1 MAKLKRIRIA
11 ADRSRWADVEDLLHF
26 VELRNFTTNWRSKL
40 ELNDDDLLE
49 LQLAIMLA
57 PKGNPVV
64 PGTGSL
70 RKLRFSPS
78 RWRRGKRGALRVGY
92 AYFEDL
98 KIVLLGSVYPKNEKD
113 DLTAAEREEIR
124 KLLAEIHE
132 QYSQHHYQ

>member
-1 MAKLKRIRIA
+1 MAQPKRIRIE
-11 ADRSRWADVEDLLHF
+11 ADLSRWADVEDLLHF
-26 VELRNFTTNWRSKL
+26 VELRNFTAKWRGKL
-40 ELNDDDLLE
+40 ELDDDDLLE

-98 KIVLLGSVYPKNEKD
+98 KIVLLGLVYPKNEQD
-113 DLTAAEREEIR
+113 DLTASERDEIR
-124 KLLAEIHE
+124 KLLVEIHE
-132 QYSQHHYQ
+132 QYSQNHYQ

>member
-1 MAKLKRIRIA
+1 MAKPKRIRIE

-26 VELRNFTTNWRSKL
+26 VELRNFTAKWRGKL
-40 ELNDDDLLE
+40 ELDDADLLE

-64 PGTGSL
+64 PGTGGL

-78 RWRRGKRGALRVGY
+78 RWHRGKRGALRIGY

-98 KIVLLGSVYPKNEKD
+98 KIVILGLVYPKNEKD
-113 DLTAAEREEIR
+113 DLSPAEREQIHQ
-124 KLLAEIHE
+124 LLDEIHE
-132 QYSQHHYQ
+132 QYSQPGEA